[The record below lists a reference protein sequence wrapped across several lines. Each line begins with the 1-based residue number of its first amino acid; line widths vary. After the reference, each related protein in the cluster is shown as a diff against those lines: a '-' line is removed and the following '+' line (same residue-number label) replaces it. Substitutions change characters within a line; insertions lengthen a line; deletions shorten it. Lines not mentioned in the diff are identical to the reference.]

1 MGFSKQCTKCGE
13 VKWWYQFGKRKQG
26 LFNLQSSCKTCVSQ
40 RSLRWAKKNQ
50 EKVIDIYRKWKEKNP
65 EKVKEHCRNYYHK
78 NKFIIK
84 GYISEKIPDVL
95 SPMIV
100 TYGNSFI
107 IIVNTSA
114 ALAVKSLVK
123 MTIDLVNCLLP
134 FGFK

>member
-1 MGFSKQCTKCGE
+1 MGFSKRCTKCGE

-40 RSLRWAKKNQ
+40 RSLRWTKKNQ

-84 GYISEKIPDVL
+84 GARNLKITIPEARSLLYQNRAEVL
-95 SPMIV
+95 KV
-100 TYGNSFI
+100 AETARLGKYE
-107 IIVNTSA
+107 
-114 ALAVKSLVK
+114 
-123 MTIDLVNCLLP
+123 
-134 FGFK
+134 